1 MGPANQPSLPR
12 IADHVLRRPRLE
24 KRLSEWAPITVVRG
38 LHGYGK
44 TTGVAAWLESQRSE
58 EVTAAW
64 VAARPM
70 TDGVQSFEDCL
81 SQWLRNAGLVTDRAP
96 RQLALTGLDEL
107 SAALL
112 MESPDRKFV
121 LVVDN
126 FHHVRDERVLAELIG
141 LVERNRHFHLYVCCR
156 GHHPIESLAAG
167 MMQVNVIEAKEL
179 LLGVDEIVELAQAMG
194 TPLDRPGA
202 ERLHEAVGG
211 WISLIRMALTGAE
224 DVGVGPVGIEEYLR
238 TKVLSDI
245 GDEALMAQLM
255 RFSLAEPVSWQLFR
269 DLCDDS
275 GPSRLLDAMEATGL
289 MERVNGAEEVLF
301 TIPAPVRAVLRDQY
315 ASSAPGGAQEFHRR
329 LGEWF
334 TVHSDGEHIPFAFH
348 HAAMG
353 RDWELMDRLWSEN
366 IPTMIMKNAG
376 LLRETLDALPAAVLA
391 TRPSMQ
397 VFRDIL
403 QIAAVDTDA
412 DGRRATS
419 RAFADTC
426 ARLVRVHWD
435 AMSLGEL
442 LIVATGYLIQLR
454 LLGRFQ
460 DSAAFGDRV
469 NARAGALAVTQEASK
484 SRFAWFHLQRG
495 LSFSL
500 LHDDASAIRSYR
512 RAWDYG
518 TGSGVDFVQSQ
529 AAANLALTYVIRGD
543 TAGAQKWVSRH
554 RDFDTRDWPG
564 DYVIGIGA
572 HVAAGFLA
580 LDRLDD
586 VGVRSELD
594 YLGDGSA
601 PLELWPFIAYLY
613 AQHALH
619 SGNAREALVRLAQ
632 VQAAYDDD
640 HFTKGAVAALMARA
654 KADLLIACGRGE
666 RAKQLIGSQGDSM
679 PLNRVPAARIRL
691 LSGHYA
697 ASVEIDPLTWDP
709 ATSTRDRL
717 EMLLL
722 GAVAALRGEDSRN
735 AQRLVNQALDLYG
748 ETGILR
754 AFATIPATDR
764 AQLLT
769 LGERDMEPDD
779 AAILARQAPV
789 YPEELVFVD
798 LSEHEQAVLE
808 ALSGTGSRQAIADSL
823 FVSVNTVKTQL
834 ASIYQKIGSTTRA
847 ETLIKAREH
856 ELLPASESD

>member
-1 MGPANQPSLPR
+1 
-12 IADHVLRRPRLE
+12 
-24 KRLSEWAPITVVRG
+24 
-38 LHGYGK
+38 
-44 TTGVAAWLESQRSE
+44 
-58 EVTAAW
+58 
-64 VAARPM
+64 
-70 TDGVQSFEDCL
+70 
-81 SQWLRNAGLVTDRAP
+81 
-96 RQLALTGLDEL
+96 
-107 SAALL
+107 
-112 MESPDRKFV
+112 
-121 LVVDN
+121 
-126 FHHVRDERVLAELIG
+126 
-141 LVERNRHFHLYVCCR
+141 
-156 GHHPIESLAAG
+156 
-167 MMQVNVIEAKEL
+167 
-179 LLGVDEIVELAQAMG
+179 
-194 TPLDRPGA
+194 
-202 ERLHEAVGG
+202 
-211 WISLIRMALTGAE
+211 
-224 DVGVGPVGIEEYLR
+224 
-238 TKVLSDI
+238 
-245 GDEALMAQLM
+245 
-255 RFSLAEPVSWQLFR
+255 
-269 DLCDDS
+269 
-275 GPSRLLDAMEATGL
+275 
-289 MERVNGAEEVLF
+289 
-301 TIPAPVRAVLRDQY
+301 
-315 ASSAPGGAQEFHRR
+315 
-329 LGEWF
+329 
-334 TVHSDGEHIPFAFH
+334 
-348 HAAMG
+348 
-353 RDWELMDRLWSEN
+353 
-366 IPTMIMKNAG
+366 
-376 LLRETLDALPAAVLA
+376 
-391 TRPSMQ
+391 
-397 VFRDIL
+397 
-403 QIAAVDTDA
+403 
-412 DGRRATS
+412 
-419 RAFADTC
+419 
-426 ARLVRVHWD
+426 
-435 AMSLGEL
+435 
-442 LIVATGYLIQLR
+442 
-454 LLGRFQ
+454 
-460 DSAAFGDRV
+460 
-469 NARAGALAVTQEASK
+469 
-484 SRFAWFHLQRG
+484 
-495 LSFSL
+495 
-500 LHDDASAIRSYR
+500 
-512 RAWDYG
+512 
-518 TGSGVDFVQSQ
+518 
-529 AAANLALTYVIRGD
+529 
-543 TAGAQKWVSRH
+543 VSRH

-619 SGNAREALVRLAQ
+619 SGNAREALVRLDQ

-764 AQLLT
+764 AQLLA

-808 ALSGTGSRQAIADSL
+808 ALSGTGSRQSIADSL